1 MPSPRQLLQRY
12 DAKRDFA
19 RTPEPSGRAEA
30 TLPDDL
36 FVVQKHAAR
45 RLHYDFRL
53 ALDGVLKSW
62 AVTRGPSLDPRAKR
76 LAVHVEDHPMSYGDF
91 EGIIPA
97 GQYGGGTV
105 MVWDRGTWEPVGDPH
120 EGYRA
125 GKLKFR
131 LHGTK
136 LQGGWTLV
144 RMRPRQSERGD
155 NWLLIKEQDE
165 AAHPGAA
172 DEVTETETQ
181 SVATGRS
188 LDEIA
193 RDRDRVHGSNRAAE
207 SAAAPG
213 KTTAKEKPAAAK
225 KPAARKQ
232 PTRKPVAR
240 QGRAA
245 SRPGDPLPAFVPPEL
260 ATSVDHPP
268 AGEGWLHEVKLDGY
282 RTLCRLERGSVRMLT
297 RTGLD
302 WTERFA
308 PLARAGTAL
317 AVETALVDGE
327 IVVLDEQG
335 VSSFAGLQA
344 ALKAGEL
351 DRLLYFAFDLLHL
364 DGRDLR
370 GEPLE
375 TRKALLRPLVEKL
388 GAASGWRYSEH
399 FDSDAALFYRQVC
412 RLNLEGM
419 VSKRRD
425 APYVPGRGRDWLKAK
440 CRQQQEFVVGGYTEP
455 TDAARGLASLL
466 LGYYEDGK
474 LIYAGRVGTGFTDRS
489 GTELRRR
496 LDAMRRDK
504 PPFDRIARADARD
517 ARWVEPRLV
526 AAVEFATW
534 TSDKRV
540 RQASF
545 QGLREDKPAG
555 EVRRELPEHV
565 PDEATAGD
573 PPKPARKGRAV
584 AAKAKPQPAARAG
597 GDSFAGIAITHPDR
611 VVYEGQG
618 VTKRDLAAYYQA
630 IAGWILPHAGDRPLS
645 LVRCPAGPGR
655 SCFFQKHG
663 REGFSERIREVM
675 ITEKSGT
682 RPYMVVLDPTGLVSL
697 VQMGV
702 LEIHPW
708 GSRADDIEHPD
719 RIVMDL
725 DPGEDVPWPRL
736 AATAREVRERLSG
749 LGLESFL
756 KTTGGKGLH
765 VTIPIDRRH
774 DWDTVKGFAK
784 GLADAMAADSPDAYV
799 AVMSK
804 ARRRGR
810 IFVDYLRNGR
820 GATAIAPYSTRARP
834 GATVATPLAWEELTD
849 TLDPAAFTVATVPER
864 LSARGFR
871 DPWAEIGR
879 VRQSL
884 TLKARRG
891 VGL

>member
-1 MPSPRQLLQRY
+1 MASRRELLKRY
-12 DAKRDFA
+12 DAKRDFSK
-19 RTPEPSGRAEA
+19 TPEPSGREA
-30 TLPDDL
+30 AALPDNF
-36 FVVQKHAAR
+36 FVVQKHAAS

-62 AVTRGPSLDPRAKR
+62 AVTKGPSLDPRTRR

-91 EGIIPA
+91 EGIIPQ

-105 MVWDRGTWEPVGDPH
+105 MVWDRGTWEPLEDPH

-131 LHGTK
+131 LHGEK

-144 RMRPRQSERGD
+144 RMRPRNGERRD

-165 AAHPGAA
+165 AAHPGAV
-172 DEVTETETQ
+172 DELTEREAQ

-193 RDRDRVHGSNRAAE
+193 RDRDRVHQSNRAE
-207 SAAAPG
+207 PAPPEQP
-213 KTTAKEKPAAAK
+213 K
-225 KPAARKQ
+225 AARKT
-232 PTRKPVAR
+232 PPAAKPKPARRRK
-240 QGRAA
+240 AA
-245 SRPGDPLPAFVPPEL
+245 VGGDPLPDFVPPEL
-260 ATSVDHPP
+260 ATRVEHPP

-282 RTLCRLERGSVRMLT
+282 RALCRIEAGKARILT

-308 PLARAGTAL
+308 PLAAAAAALPVATAMI
-317 AVETALVDGE
+317 DGE
-327 IVVLDEQG
+327 IVVLAESG
-335 VSSFAGLQA
+335 VSSFADLQA

-351 DRLLYFAFDLLHL
+351 HKLLFFAFDLLHL

-375 TRKALLRPLVEKL
+375 ARKARLKPLVAGL
-388 GAASGWRYSEH
+388 GEASGWRYSEH

-412 RLNLEGM
+412 RLNFEGM

-425 APYVPGRGRDWLKAK
+425 APYAGGRGRDWLKAK
-440 CRQQQEFVVGGYTEP
+440 CRQQQELVIAGYTEP
-455 TDAARGLASLL
+455 TEAARGLASLL

-474 LIYAGRVGTGFTDRS
+474 LVYAGRVGTGFTDRS

-496 LDAMRRDK
+496 LDAIRRDS
-504 PPFDRIARADARD
+504 PPYARIARADARD
-517 ARWVEPRLV
+517 ARWVEPKLV

-534 TSDKRV
+534 TADRKV

-545 QGLREDKPAG
+545 QGLREDKPAA
-555 EVRRELPEHV
+555 EVRREVPV
-565 PDEATAGD
+565 PAPDEAPAEDAPTKARAKRRAKT
-573 PPKPARKGRAV
+573 PPKAP
-584 AAKAKPQPAARAG
+584 AKAASRPRAQ
-597 GDSFAGIAITHPDR
+597 GDSFAGIAISHPDR

-618 VTKRDLAAYYQA
+618 VTKRDLAAYYDA
-630 IAGWILPHAGDRPLS
+630 IAGWVLPEAGERPLS

-675 ITEKSGT
+675 IAEKSGT
-682 RPYMVVLDPTGLVSL
+682 KPYLVVVDATGLVSL

-725 DPGEDVPWPRL
+725 DPAEDVPWTRL
-736 AATAREVRERLSG
+736 VAAARELKQRLSG

-765 VTIPIDRRH
+765 VVAPIDRRH
-774 DWDTVKGFAK
+774 HWDTVKAFAK
-784 GLADAMAADSPDAYV
+784 GLADAMAADAPGDYV

-834 GATVATPLAWEELTD
+834 GATVATPLAWDELTD
-849 TLDPAAFTVATVPER
+849 DLAPAAFTVATVPER
-864 LSARGFR
+864 LAARGFR
-871 DPWAEIGR
+871 DPWAEIAR

-884 TLKARRG
+884 TVKARRA
-891 VGL
+891 VGLKS